1 MITSNQLAN
10 KKRKKRRKKTNRP
23 ALRWA
28 PQKKGICIKV
38 FTGKPKKPNS
48 AIRKL
53 ARVTLTSKMTVTV
66 AIPGQG
72 HNLQKF
78 SVVMIRGGRSRDVPG
93 VRYKLIRGKYDLTTV
108 ENFQRNNAR
117 SKYGIKK
124 KK

>member
-1 MITSNQLAN
+1 
-10 KKRKKRRKKTNRP
+10 
-23 ALRWA
+23 
-28 PQKKGICIKV
+28 
-38 FTGKPKKPNS
+38 
-48 AIRKL
+48 
-53 ARVTLTSKMTVTV
+53 MTVTV